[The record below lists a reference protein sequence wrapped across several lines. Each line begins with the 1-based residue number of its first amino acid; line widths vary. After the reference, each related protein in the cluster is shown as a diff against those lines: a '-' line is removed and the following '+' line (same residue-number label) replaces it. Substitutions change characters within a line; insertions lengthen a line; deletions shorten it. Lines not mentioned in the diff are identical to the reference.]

1 MIPLSASA
9 AVPARY
15 MNRHVIVTGP
25 TGTGKTVTVTKLI
38 HGLVTIGTPVFAPD
52 VKGDIGPGNVQAR
65 VPVWAFGA
73 DLLARAFELTDIQAG
88 VLEIAFA
95 YADESAYALDTLDDF
110 RALLSTMAQ
119 HPDSVAHLGHVTR
132 ASVGTIQRALLRLEK
147 AGGASLFGPS
157 TLDVG
162 NWMDRPALHILDA
175 SNLYHT
181 PRLYGALLLY
191 ILRDLATR
199 LPECGDLE
207 RPRLVLVFD
216 EAHTIFHEAT
226 PALLR
231 SIEATARLIR
241 SKGVGLIWASQSPQD
256 IPVIIRAQCATQ
268 IRHEREFG
276 VGRCEFISLDAS
288 GQPTAR
294 MMVRPEVASLQDLAT
309 PAPAPEALTEPDSP
323 ANAPP
328 AFIIILGWLI
338 LAAVAT
344 SIIGLAAAIWSGL
357 GPAIAAVL
365 FGFFLAT
372 R

>member
-1 MIPLSASA
+1 MITLSATA
-9 AVPARY
+9 AIPARY
-15 MNRHVIVTGP
+15 MNRHAIITGP
-25 TGTGKTVTVTKLI
+25 TGTGKTVTVTRLI
-38 HGLVTIGTPVFAPD
+38 HSLVTSGTPVFAPD
-52 VKGDIGPGNVQAR
+52 VKGDIGPGNVTAR

-95 YADESAYALDTLDDF
+95 YADESAYALDTLDDL

-119 HPDSVAHLGHVTR
+119 HPESVTHLGHVTR
-132 ASVGTIQRALLRLEK
+132 ASVGTIQRACLRLAK
-147 AGGASLFGPS
+147 QGADDLFGPS

-162 NWMDRPALHILDA
+162 DWIDTPALHILDA
-175 SNLYHT
+175 SRLYHT

-241 SKGVGLIWASQSPQD
+241 SKGVGLVWASQSPDD
-256 IPVIIRAQCATQ
+256 IPVIIRSQCATS
-268 IRHEREFG
+268 IRHTREFG
-276 VGRCEFISLDAS
+276 VGRCAFITLDTR
-288 GQPTAR
+288 GQITPERMVTPDMATLDGLTA
-294 MMVRPEVASLQDLAT
+294 PAFTPVAS
-309 PAPAPEALTEPDSP
+309 E

-328 AFIIILGWLI
+328 LFIVLVGWCI
-338 LAAVAT
+338 LAA
-344 SIIGLAAAIWSGL
+344 IAAAIIGIGAMIWNGL
-357 GPAIAAVL
+357 GPTILAVIT
-365 FGFFLAT
+365 GFYLAT